1 MTGPEDD
8 LRSYSVFIFFADV
21 CQSTVLYD
29 RLGDQMASAIMVH
42 ALSVASQAARENG
55 GRVIDTRGDE
65 ILCLFES
72 AAGALSAANAIH
84 AAVRRDERMREHL
97 ITFRIG
103 VHFGPIIQRGESL
116 FGDAVN
122 VAARLAAKAKTNQT
136 VLSSEVRD
144 SMPERLLGQ
153 LRSLGS
159 ETVRGKQ
166 GAHALYEL
174 LNVAGTAEITAVSQQ
189 ELRKERS
196 FLLTLRYQGRQ
207 FRLTPVLV
215 RFVLGRGQE
224 CDLLVNHPS
233 VSRHHAE
240 IRFRN
245 GQFRLFDMSTN
256 GTHVITDTENLVVHR
271 ADRRLPEKGRLS
283 LGRTESVPGLQ
294 IEFITD

>member
-1 MTGPEDD
+1 MTGPKDEP
-8 LRSYSVFIFFADV
+8 RTYSVFIFFADV

-29 RLGDQMASAIMVH
+29 RLGDQKASALMVH
-42 ALSVASQAARENG
+42 SLSVASQTAATDG

-65 ILCLFES
+65 ILCLFDS

-84 AAVRRDERMREHL
+84 AAVRRDERMREHR

-103 VHFGPIIQRGESL
+103 VHHGPIIQRGENL

-136 VLSSEVRD
+136 VLSSEVREL
-144 SMPERLLGQ
+144 MPERLLGQ
-153 LRSLGS
+153 LRSLGD

-166 GAHALYEL
+166 GTHALYEL
-174 LNVAGTAEITAVSQQ
+174 LDVTGTVEITAVAQQ

-207 FRLTPVLV
+207 YRLTPVLV

-224 CDLLVNHPS
+224 CDLVVNHAS

-256 GTHVITDTENLVVHR
+256 GTHVISDSGNTLIHR
-271 ADRRLPEKGRLS
+271 SDGRLPDSGHMA
-283 LGRTESVPGLQ
+283 LGRTDGIPNLQ
-294 IEFITD
+294 IEFKTD